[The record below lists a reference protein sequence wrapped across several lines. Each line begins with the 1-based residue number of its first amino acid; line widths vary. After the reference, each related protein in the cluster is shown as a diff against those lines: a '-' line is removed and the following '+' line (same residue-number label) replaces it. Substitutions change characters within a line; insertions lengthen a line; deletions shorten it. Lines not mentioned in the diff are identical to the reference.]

1 MLKLNVDAAVCPGRD
16 FCGVSAV
23 IRDCEENVLGAV
35 VKEIEGHFCIGAGV
49 YCYT

>member
-1 MLKLNVDAAVCPGRD
+1 MLKLNVGAAVCPGRD
-16 FCGVSAV
+16 FCGVRAV